1 MKSEGGR
8 YKALESQDIRYNK
21 VIHSWKY
28 ADKHA
33 LLSDEFF
40 DCLKN
45 LKKNETNPFVV
56 LDVREEHEFE
66 IFKLPLKNDVMFF
79 YYF

>member
-8 YKALESQDIRYNK
+8 FKALESQEIRYNK

-28 ADKHA
+28 SDKHA
-33 LLSDEFF
+33 LLSEEFF

-45 LKKNETNPFVV
+45 LKKNETNPFVI
-56 LDVREEHEFE
+56 LDVREEHEFD
-66 IFKLPLKNDVMFF
+66 IFKLPYKNDVFI
-79 YYF
+79 